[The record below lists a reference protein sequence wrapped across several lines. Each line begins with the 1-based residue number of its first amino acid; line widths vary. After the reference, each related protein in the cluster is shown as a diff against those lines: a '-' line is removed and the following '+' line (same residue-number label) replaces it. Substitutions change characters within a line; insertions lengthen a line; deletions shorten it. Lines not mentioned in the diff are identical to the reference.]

1 MGSVARS
8 DAKCCSSAAHRFG
21 VVAEDADNAFM
32 DVASATQEKRVV
44 EDDPSE
50 VPPAKQRAVEG

>member
-1 MGSVARS
+1 M
-8 DAKCCSSAAHRFG
+8 
-21 VVAEDADNAFM
+21 VAEDADNAFM